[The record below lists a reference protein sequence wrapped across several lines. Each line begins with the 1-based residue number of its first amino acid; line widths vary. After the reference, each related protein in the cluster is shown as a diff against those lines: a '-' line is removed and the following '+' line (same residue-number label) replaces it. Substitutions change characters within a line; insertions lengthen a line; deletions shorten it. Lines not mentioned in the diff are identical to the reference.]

1 MNFKEK
7 LTSRK
12 FLVAV
17 AGIISGIALF
27 ASGNV
32 NEGVTAIV
40 ASVVAYL
47 AAEGIIDLAA
57 VKNYM
62 DTDYSE

>member
-1 MNFKEK
+1 MKFKEK

-12 FLVAV
+12 FIVAV
-17 AGIISGIALF
+17 AGIASGIALVS
-27 ASGNV
+27 SGNV

-57 VKNYM
+57 VKNYI